1 VTTVLARVVGG
12 GRSGWDPLS
21 TPALRRRP
29 ATAAPVFAVLAA
41 LVVGVAAAPASAS
54 AAKART
60 WLAEIN
66 YYRTGAGLK
75 PVANN
80 AGWDKGIRN
89 HLKYLQK
96 TSPSLMTGQYASAH
110 TENPKSPYYTKSG
123 AQEGSRS
130 DLLLG
135 GGVGTPLPDI
145 DNWLT
150 APFHAIGMLRTGL
163 TKVAFASGFAG
174 AGLDVLGGLTFGN
187 PPAKP
192 IMFPGRNVT
201 TNLTAYSGNELPNPL
216 QSCHYPKAAK
226 SKPVGLPIIVL
237 LPKTPAKKLTATL
250 AFPHGGSE
258 GTTGRTLCLVDQFT
272 YHSTD
277 TVYGPTGLEILKGDH
292 AVLLFPS
299 GHPEGRNLQGHHPQ
313 RPQDHLHLA
322 LQSQAVAARAPT

>member
-1 VTTVLARVVGG
+1 
-12 GRSGWDPLS
+12 
-21 TPALRRRP
+21 
-29 ATAAPVFAVLAA
+29 
-41 LVVGVAAAPASAS
+41 
-54 AAKART
+54 
-60 WLAEIN
+60 
-66 YYRTGAGLK
+66 
-75 PVANN
+75 
-80 AGWDKGIRN
+80 
-89 HLKYLQK
+89 
-96 TSPSLMTGQYASAH
+96 MTGQYASAH
-110 TENPKSPYYTKSG
+110 TENRKSQYYTKSG

-150 APFHAIGMLRTGL
+150 APFHAIGMLRAGL

-174 AGLDVLGGLTFGN
+174 RWSRRARWPDLRESGCEADHVPRPERHDQPDRVL
-187 PPAKP
+187 
-192 IMFPGRNVT
+192 RQR
-201 TNLTAYSGNELPNPL
+201 TADPL

-299 GHPEGRNLQGHHPQ
+299 GTLKAGTFKVTIRNGPKTTYTW
-313 RPQDHLHLA
+313 PFK
-322 LQSQAVAARAPT
+322 VKP